1 MSNNSEPLIKLE
13 PGGKAPILSYN
24 VPESTIYSG
33 SNLIELGFPEPDDKF
48 FKPVAFEKPKVA
60 GTPIKDL
67 DIATIKTAVQTSM
80 KTGFSDQKLFPNV
93 RLTTGFLRYT
103 DKPNPGYGVVSSL
116 PSSYELEQLDP
127 EEVAYALQAGK
138 RLNVYKSLYGT
149 LKYNFVPEPTEP
161 EPRLYLV
168 EVYRLSSF
176 LGNYGAGRILKTMT
190 LLPGEKTKISVKT
203 YTKTEQQSK
212 SASSILDSFTQESS
226 DDFETSVQEEQSDK
240 RNSSK
245 TFEYHAEAEANAS
258 WGWGSA
264 KVSGGVKGGTN
275 SAREEF
281 SKNVSNAVQKHS
293 AKASA
298 KRDVQINTSYEVK
311 EEAGE
316 ETSIEREIENINL
329 SRTLNFVFRQ
339 MNQEFFT
346 FLTLVDVRVAFF
358 NNFPELSREVPLPNL
373 DSLLEEYVLDD
384 KHNEVREVIVEQLQ
398 NVLDYKDELK
408 SIVEEKELS
417 QNDKY
422 LRINRRIISNYK
434 DDITEA
440 EFALPGTILSVT
452 KNVMRTEGVIVEALL
467 GQGEALDNY
476 ATRLQELEV
485 SRREAEVAHSE
496 ADVKQANLLNEVVT
510 NNDTQ
515 RAKLLADLI
524 CPCEQNHPVLDI
536 NVHTKDKEASETS

>member
-1 MSNNSEPLIKLE
+1 MTNNSEPLIKLE

-33 SNLIELGFPEPDDKF
+33 SNLIELRFPEPDDKF
-48 FKPVAFEKPKVA
+48 FKPVAFEKPKVT
-60 GTPIKDL
+60 GTPVKDL
-67 DIATIKTAVQTSM
+67 DIGTVKTAVLTAM

-93 RLTTGFLRYT
+93 RLTTGILRYG
-103 DKPNPGYGVVSSL
+103 DKPNPGYGIVSSFPASPKL
-116 PSSYELEQLDP
+116 AQLDP
-127 EEVAYALQAGK
+127 DEVAYALQAGK
-138 RLNVYKSLYGT
+138 RLNIYKTLYGT
-149 LKYNFVPEPTEP
+149 LTYNFVPEPTEP

-168 EVYRLSSF
+168 EIYRLSSF

-190 LLPGEKTKISVKT
+190 LLPGEKTKISIKT

-226 DDFETSVQEEQSDK
+226 DDFENSVQEEQSDK

-311 EEAGE
+311 EETGE

-358 NNFPELSREVPLPNL
+358 NNFAELAREVTLPDL
-373 DSLLEEYVLDD
+373 DSLLDEFVLDD
-384 KHNEVREVIVEQLQ
+384 KHDEVRQVIVEQLQ
-398 NVLDYKDELK
+398 NVLDYKDDLK
-408 SIVEEKELS
+408 SVIEEKVLS

-422 LRINRRIISNYK
+422 LRVNRGIISIYK
-434 DDITEA
+434 DDITQA

-467 GQGEALDNY
+467 GQGEALDGY

-485 SRREAEVAHSE
+485 TRREAEVAQ
-496 ADVKQANLLNEVVT
+496 KQAESQRADLLNQVVRD
-510 NNDTQ
+510 NDAE
-515 RAKLLADLI
+515 RAKLLGDLT
-524 CPCEQNHPVLDI
+524 CPCGPDEAAL
-536 NVHTKDKEASETS
+536 NVNLNSQPAGES

>member
-1 MSNNSEPLIKLE
+1 MTNNSEPLIKLE

-33 SNLIELGFPEPDDKF
+33 SNLIELRFPEPDDKF
-48 FKPVAFEKPKVA
+48 FKPVAFEKPKVT
-60 GTPIKDL
+60 GTPVKDL
-67 DIATIKTAVQTSM
+67 DIGTVKTAVLTAM

-93 RLTTGFLRYT
+93 RLTTGILRYG
-103 DKPNPGYGVVSSL
+103 DKPNPGYGIVSSFPASPKL
-116 PSSYELEQLDP
+116 AQLDP
-127 EEVAYALQAGK
+127 DEVAYALQAGK
-138 RLNVYKSLYGT
+138 RLNIYKTLYGT
-149 LKYNFVPEPTEP
+149 LTYNFVPEPTEP

-168 EVYRLSSF
+168 EIYRLSSF

-190 LLPGEKTKISVKT
+190 LLPGEKTKISIKT

-226 DDFETSVQEEQSDK
+226 DDFENSVQEEQSDK

-311 EEAGE
+311 EETGE

-358 NNFPELSREVPLPNL
+358 NNFAELAREVTLPDL
-373 DSLLEEYVLDD
+373 DSLLDEFVLDD
-384 KHNEVREVIVEQLQ
+384 KHDEVRQVIIEQLQ
-398 NVLDYKDELK
+398 NVLDYKDDLK
-408 SIVEEKELS
+408 SVIEEKVLS

-422 LRINRRIISNYK
+422 LRVNRGIISIYK
-434 DDITEA
+434 DDITQA

-467 GQGEALDNY
+467 GQGEALDGY

-485 SRREAEVAHSE
+485 TRREAEVAQ
-496 ADVKQANLLNEVVT
+496 KQAESQRADLLNQVVRD
-510 NNDTQ
+510 NDAE
-515 RAKLLADLI
+515 RAKLLGDLT
-524 CPCEQNHPVLDI
+524 CPCGPDEAAL
-536 NVHTKDKEASETS
+536 NVNLNSQPAGES

>member
-1 MSNNSEPLIKLE
+1 MPNNSEPLIKLE

-24 VPESTIYSG
+24 VPESTIYTG
-33 SNLIELGFPEPDDKF
+33 SNLIELRFSEPDDKL
-48 FKPVAFEKPKVA
+48 FKPAAFEKPKVK
-60 GTPIKDL
+60 GTPVKDL
-67 DIATIKTAVQTSM
+67 DIGTIKTAVLTAM
-80 KTGFSDQKLFPNV
+80 KTGFSDQRLFPNV
-93 RLTTGFLRYT
+93 RLNKGILRYT

-116 PSSYELEQLDP
+116 PSSSKLAQLDP
-127 EEVAYALQAGK
+127 DEVAYALQAGK

-149 LKYNFVPEPTEP
+149 LTYNFIPEPTEP
-161 EPRLYLV
+161 DPRLYLV
-168 EVYRLSSF
+168 EIYRLSSF

-226 DDFETSVQEEQSDK
+226 DDFENSVQEEQSDK

-258 WGWGSA
+258 WGFGSA

-298 KRDVQINTSYEVK
+298 KRDIQINTSYEVK
-311 EEAGE
+311 EETGE

-346 FLTLVDVRVAFF
+346 FLTLVDVRIAFF
-358 NNFPELSREVPLPNL
+358 NNFAELAREVPLPAL
-373 DSLLEEYVLDD
+373 DSLLDEFVLDD
-384 KHNEVREVIVEQLQ
+384 KHDEVRKVIVEQLQ
-398 NVLDYKDELK
+398 NTLDYNDDLK
-408 SIVEEKELS
+408 SIIEEKVLS

-422 LRINRRIISNYK
+422 LRVKQGIISNYT
-434 DDITEA
+434 DDITKA
-440 EFALPGTILSVT
+440 EFTLPGTILAVT

-467 GQGEALDNY
+467 GQGEALDGY

-485 SRREAEVAHSE
+485 MRRKAEVAQ
-496 ADVKQANLLNEVVT
+496 KQAESMRAELLNKVVRDEDA
-510 NNDTQ
+510 N
-515 RAKLLADLI
+515 RAKLLGDLT
-524 CPCEQNHPVLDI
+524 CPCGPDNAAL
-536 NVHTKDKEASETS
+536 NVNLNSQPAGES